1 MKFFY
6 SVRGSYHFISARESY
21 HFHFM
26 LVFYLILKDTPLKT
40 ADTFLI
46 MLIEHFMQDKTGKW
60 LVFVEIT
67 ERLVSVR
74 GVYH

>member
-1 MKFFY
+1 
-6 SVRGSYHFISARESY
+6 
-21 HFHFM
+21 M